1 MLLLLFLSEFLPV
14 LAFLGC
20 KTLPLLADRL
30 GEISLSLLLGDTVGS
45 FHLRLLAILA
55 ALAAEQDERILWSLD
70 IILISLPRPTF
81 DVGRRRLSTL
91 VLLHL

>member
-1 MLLLLFLSEFLPV
+1 MFLLLFLGEFLPV

-45 FHLRLLAILA
+45 VHLRLLAILA
-55 ALAAEQDERILWSLD
+55 ALAAKEDESVLGSLD
-70 IILISLPRPTF
+70 VVFVAFLGSTF
-81 DVGRRRLSTL
+81 YFRSG
-91 VLLHL
+91 